1 MNKRIVNRM
10 ALGYLLLPLLIF
22 AVGYLKWY
30 VAVVTLVVA
39 AVAVWQVCRSL
50 ADTEVESRPVPCQP
64 LLLGVAVAITFL
76 LGVGGYYTQS
86 GDFIAKN
93 PILND
98 LVLEPWPVI
107 VRPQTMSREI
117 QQICGSQPLGLVYYF
132 FFYLP
137 AACVGKLAGIA
148 AARLALFVWTAAGL
162 YILLNQLAHYVNK
175 DKGISKRQI
184 VLLVVLFVFGGGVD
198 AIGYIFRQSYN
209 ILQEHARL
217 VGLAM
222 DGWCRYADYYFTC
235 YASHWTSLYWCFNQS
250 IPIWMMTALVVD
262 SRKISI
268 IGFFYSFTLLY
279 SPWAAMGMLPIV
291 ACYAVSRMV
300 SDTREVRQV
309 FSFSNIVFPLCV
321 LLLAGTFYMSNNTPL
336 EDKGWFWEFLSPSVF
351 VVRYVAFIAVE
362 LGVYVYLLRS
372 KLGKDWLLTA
382 SVITL
387 LLIPLYKMS
396 GPNDF
401 LMRASLPALFVVFM
415 FWLRWCFENWRLKRR
430 LIIVIVFLSSFVALH
445 QMVVD
450 FRRTVANKG
459 AVLAC
464 PDESYCNTDNPKVAT
479 LGERQFFAHDYGK
492 TFFWKYLAR

>member
-1 MNKRIVNRM
+1 MNKRIINRM

-30 VAVVTLVVA
+30 VAVVTFVVA

-50 ADTEVESRPVPCQP
+50 ADTEVESRPVPYQP
-64 LLLGVAVAITFL
+64 MLLGVAVAITFMQ
-76 LGVGGYYTQS
+76 GVGGYCTQFY
-86 GDFIAKN
+86 DFCAKN
-93 PILND
+93 PMLND

-107 VRPQTMSREI
+107 VRPQMMSQEI

-148 AARLALFVWTAAGL
+148 AARFALFVWTAAGL

-175 DKGISKRQI
+175 DKGISKRLI
-184 VLLVVLFVFGGGVD
+184 WLLVALFVFFGGMD
-198 AIGYIFRQSYN
+198 IIPWIFRRALDIFQGSS
-209 ILQEHARL
+209 RL
-217 VGLAM
+217 AGLAM
-222 DGWCRYADYYFTC
+222 DGWCCYDDHYFTGYC
-235 YASHWTSLYWCFNQS
+235 SHWSLLNSRFNQCV
-250 IPIWMMTALVVD
+250 PVWMLTALVVD
-262 SRKISI
+262 SKKNSV

-279 SPWAAMGMLPIV
+279 SPWAAIGMLPIV
-291 ACYAVSRMV
+291 AFYAVSRMV

-309 FSFSNIVFPLCV
+309 FSFPNIVFPLCV
-321 LLLAGTFYMSNNTPL
+321 LLLVGTFYMSNNKPL
-336 EDKGWFWEFLSPSVF
+336 ETKGWFWEYLSPSVF

-401 LMRASLPALFVVFM
+401 LMRASLPALFVMFM
-415 FWLRWCFENWRLKRR
+415 FWLRWCFENWRLKRL
-430 LIIVIVFLSSFVALH
+430 LIIVIVFLSSFIGLQRMA
-445 QMVVD
+445 VV
-450 FRRTVANKG
+450 FNVTVTNKG
-459 AVLAC
+459 PVLVWS
-464 PDESYCNTDNPKVAT
+464 DEQFCNTDNPKVAD
-479 LGERQFFAHDYGK
+479 LGELQFFAHDYGK

>member
-1 MNKRIVNRM
+1 MNKRIINRM

-30 VAVVTLVVA
+30 VAVVTVVVA

-50 ADTEVESRPVPCQP
+50 ADTEVESRHVPCQP

-76 LGVGGYYTQS
+76 LGVGGYYTQHS
-86 GDFIAKN
+86 DFVSKN

-148 AARLALFVWTAAGL
+148 AARFALFVWTAAGL

-175 DKGISKRQI
+175 DKGISMRQI
-184 VLLVVLFVFGGGVD
+184 VLLVVLFVFWGGVD
-198 AIGYIFRQSYN
+198 VIGYIFRWAYDM
-209 ILQEHARL
+209 LQVHAKTCYDM
-217 VGLAM
+217 G
-222 DGWCRYADYYFTC
+222 GWCHYAEFYFTGWG
-235 YASHWTSLYWCFNQS
+235 SHWTSLYWSFNQY

-262 SRKISI
+262 SKKISV

-300 SDTREVRQV
+300 SDTRAVRQV
-309 FSFSNIVFPLCV
+309 FSFQNIIFPLLL

-336 EDKGWFWEFLSPSVF
+336 EEKGWFWDFLSPSVF

-387 LLIPLYKMS
+387 LLIPLYKMTH
-396 GPNDF
+396 PNDF

-415 FWLRWCFENWRLKRR
+415 FWLRWCFENWRLKRK
-430 LIIVIVFLSSFVALH
+430 LIIVIVFLSSLVAL
-445 QMVVD
+445 QNMAVSL
-450 FRRTVANKG
+450 RLTVEEKG
-459 AVLAC
+459 AILVW
-464 PDESYCNTDNPKVAT
+464 PDEQFCNTDNPEVAD
-479 LGERQFFAHDYGK
+479 LGELQFFAHDYGK

>member
-1 MNKRIVNRM
+1 MNKRIINRM

-30 VAVVTLVVA
+30 VAVVTFIVA

-50 ADTEVESRPVPCQP
+50 ADTEVESRPVPYQP
-64 LLLGVAVAITFL
+64 VLLGVAVAITFL
-76 LGVGGYYTQS
+76 LGVGGYYTQHI
-86 GDFIAKN
+86 DFIAKN

-107 VRPQTMSREI
+107 VRPQTMSQEI

-148 AARLALFVWTAAGL
+148 AARFALFVWTAAGL
-162 YILLNQLAHYVNK
+162 YILLNQLAQYVNK
-175 DKGISKRQI
+175 DKGIGKRQI
-184 VLLVVLFVFGGGVD
+184 WLLVILLVFFGGMD
-198 AIGYIFRQSYN
+198 IFGYISRRVYD
-209 ILQEHARL
+209 ILQEHPRSCYF
-217 VGLAM
+217 M
-222 DGWCRYADYYFTC
+222 EGWCGDSVFYFTG
-235 YASHWTSLYWCFNQS
+235 YGSHWSSLYACFNQS

-262 SRKISI
+262 CRKISI

-300 SDTREVRQV
+300 SDTRVVRQV
-309 FSFSNIVFPLCV
+309 FSFPNIVFPLCV
-321 LLLAGTFYMSNNTPL
+321 LLLVGTFYMSNNTPL
-336 EDKGWFWEFLSPSVF
+336 EEKGWFWEFLSPLGF

-362 LGVYVYLLRS
+362 LGVYVYLVRS

-387 LLIPLYKMS
+387 LLIPLYKMTHY
-396 GPNDF
+396 NDF
-401 LMRASLPALFVVFM
+401 IMRASYPALFVVFM

-430 LIIVIVFLSSFVALH
+430 LIIVIVILSSFVAL
-445 QMVVD
+445 QRMAVAL
-450 FRRTVANKG
+450 RLTVEEKG
-459 AVLAC
+459 AVLVW
-464 PDESYCNTDNPKVAT
+464 PDEQFCNTDNPEVAT

>member
-1 MNKRIVNRM
+1 MNKKIINRM

-30 VAVVTLVVA
+30 VAVVTVIVA
-39 AVAVWQVCRSL
+39 SVAVWQVCRSL
-50 ADTEVESRPVPCQP
+50 ADTEVESRPVPWQP

-86 GDFIAKN
+86 GDFVAKN

-107 VRPQTMSREI
+107 VRPQTMSQEI

-137 AACVGKLAGIA
+137 AACVGKVAGIA
-148 AARLALFVWTAAGL
+148 AARFALFVWTAAGL
-162 YILLNQLAHYVNK
+162 YILLNQLAHYLNK

-184 VLLVVLFVFGGGVD
+184 WLLVILLVFFGGMD
-198 AIGYIFRQSYN
+198 IIPWIFRRAYDM
-209 ILQEHARL
+209 LQERFISY
-217 VGLAM
+217 GM
-222 DGWCRYADYYFTC
+222 EGWCNSHIVTYFTY
-235 YASHWTSLYWCFNQS
+235 YASHWTSLYLCFNQS

-262 SRKISI
+262 SRKISV

-291 ACYAVSRMV
+291 AFYAVSRMV
-300 SDTREVRQV
+300 SDTRAVRQV
-309 FSFSNIVFPLCV
+309 FSFPNIVFPLCV
-321 LLLAGTFYMSNNTPL
+321 LLLVGTFYMSNNTPL

-387 LLIPLYKMS
+387 LLIPLYKMT
-396 GPNDF
+396 GYNDF

-430 LIIVIVFLSSFVALH
+430 LIIVIVFLSSFVAL
-445 QMVVD
+445 QSMATS
-450 FRRTVANKG
+450 FRETVINKG
-459 AVLAC
+459 ASLRW
-464 PDESYCNTDNPKVAT
+464 PDEQFCNTDNPKVAD
-479 LGERQFFAHDYGK
+479 LGELQFFAHDYGK